1 MLRLQYFYHLH
12 APFHRSVIFAMR
24 PRHIVSVLSL
34 HQLLHPGSGT
44 SSLHAAMT
52 NNDRDVAKRG
62 VANLFSLLGSER
74 LSFAFSFL
82 SLFGRLPLCRRATTC
97 EQHGGVIL
105 RFFLTWL
112 NFAAGSRLLAAL
124 SRTWSHR
131 SQVSGI
137 ISLACTLLVVKPLC
151 GMSSFHFRPSLFS
164 LVRYLGK
171 SLDFSFV

>member
-1 MLRLQYFYHLH
+1 MLRLQYLYHLH
-12 APFHRSVIFAMR
+12 APFHRSIIFAMR
-24 PRHIVSVLSL
+24 PRYIVSVLSL

-105 RFFLTWL
+105 RFFSYLAEFCGWKP
-112 NFAAGSRLLAAL
+112 FACSTFKDMVP
-124 SRTWSHR
+124 S
-131 SQVSGI
+131 VSG
-137 ISLACTLLVVKPLC
+137 LRDNFFGLY
-151 GMSSFHFRPSLFS
+151 SSCR
-164 LVRYLGK
+164 
-171 SLDFSFV
+171 